1 MDEPVNQA
9 VAPAGAPKAPSDL
22 AREIERAV
30 PREPQ
35 DRVRCVRVFGDCYRC
50 NWWAPADSA
59 QSPRAMAEWAVTAMC
74 RVRKSRFLRATSR
87 GTRLTIEDLGADTA
101 AAGNV
106 GKIVTERNS
115 DASL

>member
-9 VAPAGAPKAPSDL
+9 VAPSGPGKSAGDL
-22 AREIERAV
+22 SREVERAV

-35 DRVRCVRVFGDCYRC
+35 DRVRCVRVFGDRYRC
-50 NWWAPADSA
+50 NWWAPEGDQEVA
-59 QSPRAMAEWAVTAMC
+59 RHMAEWAFTAMH

-87 GTRLTIEDLGADTA
+87 GSRLTIEDLGDDA
-101 AAGNV
+101 AAPGNV
-106 GKIVTERNS
+106 GKIVTERTP

>member
-9 VAPAGAPKAPSDL
+9 VAPAGAPKASDL
-22 AREIERAV
+22 SREIERAL

-35 DRVRCVRVFGDCYRC
+35 DRVRCVRVFGDRYRC
-50 NWWAPADSA
+50 NWWAPFGPTDV
-59 QSPRAMAEWAVTAMC
+59 RGLTAEWALTAMC

>member
-9 VAPAGAPKAPSDL
+9 VAPAGSPKAAADL
-22 AREIERAV
+22 SREIERAV

-35 DRVRCVRVFGDCYRC
+35 DRVRCVHVFGDRYRC
-50 NWWAPADSA
+50 NWWAPTGADN
-59 QSPRAMAEWAVTAMC
+59 SPRAMAEWAISAMC
-74 RVRKSRFLRATSR
+74 RVRKSRFLRATAR

-106 GKIVTERNS
+106 GKIVTERTS